1 MGEAEKCFEG
11 GEKGKLM
18 SVCCMSAQNGETDN
32 RFENYRQLWKRE
44 KNIEHFKSKLKTFLP
59 LGHPFL
65 GEFK

>member
-32 RFENYRQLWKRE
+32 RFENYRQLWKRD
-44 KNIEHFKSKLKTFLP
+44 KNIKKIIQT
-59 LGHPFL
+59 
-65 GEFK
+65 